1 MKDAPDFSTFFYEK
15 LKTGLKLS
23 DEQISDF
30 KSRDLSAQFFE
41 KPDSCVVTINWVL
54 LQEWGYAVA
63 SCGRDGG
70 RPTEIGRQRL
80 ISNHLMRLLLRA
92 MVVSD
97 EESQAMTWRGMD

>member
-1 MKDAPDFSTFFYEK
+1 MRYE
-15 LKTGLKLS
+15 
-23 DEQISDF
+23 
-30 KSRDLSAQFFE
+30 SATVLAAERAVE
-41 KPDSCVVTINWVL
+41 KVPTQTWCVRRSGFRPTLVPNWVDL
-54 LQEWGYAVA
+54 HKRGYAVA

>member
-1 MKDAPDFSTFFYEK
+1 MSAHPEYQNLDKPRAAD
-15 LKTGLKLS
+15 
-23 DEQISDF
+23 
-30 KSRDLSAQFFE
+30 SR
-41 KPDSCVVTINWVL
+41 VL

>member
-1 MKDAPDFSTFFYEK
+1 M
-15 LKTGLKLS
+15 
-23 DEQISDF
+23 
-30 KSRDLSAQFFE
+30 R
-41 KPDSCVVTINWVL
+41 VL

-70 RPTEIGRQRL
+70 RPTEIGHQRL

-97 EESQAMTWRGMD
+97 EENQAMTWRGMD